1 VEFVRATKV
10 APVLFVAITMTEP
23 YRRHKSQ
30 MVTCELALGYS
41 LPVKDIFLYPFDK
54 HFRQTLHNQA

>member
-1 VEFVRATKV
+1 
-10 APVLFVAITMTEP
+10 MTEP